1 METEITCIITFGCLL
16 AAVLIGMALRH
27 FLESHLSGDTKD
39 AVKLVTGFLA
49 TMAALVLGLLI
60 SSAKGTYDTT
70 RNNVIL
76 MAGKVGFLDRALA
89 AYGPDASEAR
99 SALHGAVGEAVRD
112 MWPKE
117 SHKTAQI
124 APDANAGYAVLVAI
138 HQLVPHDDIQR
149 SIKAQA
155 ASTAIELGQ
164 LRSLLLAQSTTSI
177 SKPMLIVLIYWL
189 TIIFLAFSLLAP
201 NNATATLAL
210 IISALSVS
218 GAIFLMMQLD
228 RPFSGVTRIPS
239 EPMRN
244 ALNQL
249 EASRH

>member
-1 METEITCIITFGCLL
+1 METETTCIITFGCLL

-117 SHKTAQI
+117 SHTTAQI
-124 APDANAGYAVLVAI
+124 APDTNAGYAVLVAI
-138 HQLVPHDDIQR
+138 HQLVPRDDVQR
-149 SIKAQA
+149 GIKAQA
-155 ASTAIELGQ
+155 ISTAIELGQ
-164 LRSLLLAQSTTSI
+164 LRSLLLAQSTASI
-177 SKPMLIVLIYWL
+177 SKPMLIILIYWL

-201 NNATATLAL
+201 NNVIATLAL

-249 EASRH
+249 DASRP